1 MAAVRRK
8 RPIDAVH
15 AEASKRR
22 EQKSLKMNSE
32 YVEGSIV
39 RIKLE
44 NILTY
49 DSVEFMTGPY
59 LNVIIGPNGTGK
71 STIVCAI
78 CLGLGGKVGLLGRA
92 QQASEFIKYGK
103 QKGKIELELYNS
115 DGDNYKIVREIHRNN
130 QSQWSVNGRGAP
142 LKAVEELVTSKNIQV
157 GNLCQFL
164 PQEKVADFAKMTQEE
179 LLENTEKAVG
189 PPEMYENHM
198 KLKQARSESRN
209 LQQGFDNLEERL
221 EQKINKNSRLEQD
234 VKNFQERERHLE
246 KVAMLQKKRP
256 WIEYD
261 EKRKAY
267 DTVKRDRD
275 MKAAELKQA
284 KVQFEPLQK
293 RLDEIALK
301 KERADTQ
308 MKEKTNSLRGFATK
322 AQANSKEIE
331 AATDKNNEIL
341 DELNLKK
348 TEENARRKRIQ
359 DLQRQVDAL
368 QSEYQNTDE
377 QEDLQPLL
385 EKTTNEMRVV
395 NRKMTQIHEE
405 GDGIRRGIADLKRQI
420 DGFQQELK
428 KMQSVENKRMEILR
442 NKDRDTYNAVIW
454 YKQNKDQFKGN
465 VHLPMMLSIN
475 PKDASYAKYIEMH
488 ISAKD
493 FQAFVFEDS
502 EDYTNFMNII
512 RDEQKLKVNAVKVP
526 QAPLESF
533 RPKYSIDH
541 YRRYGFQGYLKDYM
555 NCPDGVMRY
564 LCAQYNVHTIP
575 VGNRKTKDC
584 IPDIKRDH
592 PELRTFFTDD
602 YQYTFRVSRYD
613 GTISS
618 RSSKI
623 RIPSW
628 LTASADT
635 TRERELDAQIREQQ
649 DELKKQEETYRNLQK
664 QSKDFEVR
672 MNKLREEKKQLTQKK
687 DQRKKLLSQIE
698 NKKQRIRTEEAEAI
712 NLQAEKERTMR
723 KTRDINI
730 KKCRF
735 LQSMK
740 ENTQKCLELII
751 EKVRLSLQHASIVK
765 DQEMVEE
772 ELRDQSQH
780 LGNLERAVE
789 ESKTLVR
796 QIKDS
801 AKHLLDVAKRATGTA
816 ANAELSNDL
825 RAMFE
830 QYPSTLEEIDAMIHE
845 EQARADSL
853 FQADRSIVK
862 EYEDRKKEIAALE
875 TELETR
881 RRDMAGH
888 QEEVDRAKQQWLE
901 PLKALIDTIN
911 NNFSYFFSCMNC
923 AGEIELSQPDNLE
936 DYEKYGVK
944 IKVKFRD
951 NEVLRELTPHHQSGG
966 ERSVATVLYMMAL
979 QELAKCPF
987 RCVDEI
993 NQGMD
998 PINERKVFELVVQTV
1013 CKKSSSQYF
1022 LLTPKLL
1029 PDLLYADN
1037 MTVLCV
1043 YNGPSMLNHTEW
1055 NLRKFIKKRRK
1066 IED

>member
-8 RPIDAVH
+8 RPIDAIH
-15 AEASKRR
+15 AEASQRR
-22 EQKSLKMNSE
+22 EQKSTKSNME
-32 YVEGSIV
+32 YVEGAIV

-49 DSVEFMTGPY
+49 DSVEFQTGPY

-78 CLGLGGKVGLLGRA
+78 CLGLGGKIGLLGRA
-92 QQASEFIKYGK
+92 QQAAEFIKYGK
-103 QKGKIELELYNS
+103 QKGIIELELFNT
-115 DGDNYKIVREIHRNN
+115 DGDNYVIVREIHRNN
-130 QSQWSVNGRGAP
+130 QSQWNVNGRGAT
-142 LKAVEELVTSKNIQV
+142 LKAVEELVMSKNIQV

-189 PPEMYENHM
+189 PPDMYENHM
-198 KLKQARSESRN
+198 KLKEARNESRS
-209 LQQGFDNLEERL
+209 LKQGFENLEERL
-221 EQKINKNSRLEQD
+221 AQNINKNSRLEQD

-246 KVAMLQKKRP
+246 KVEILQKKRP

-267 DTVKRDRD
+267 DVVKRDRD
-275 MKAAELKQA
+275 SKMDSLKQA
-284 KVQFEPLQK
+284 KVQFEPLQR
-293 RLDEIALK
+293 RLDEIAAK
-301 KERADTQ
+301 KEKADLQ
-308 MKEKTNSLRGFATK
+308 MKQKTNSLRDFATK

-331 AATDKNNEIL
+331 AATDKQNEIL
-341 DELNLKK
+341 DDLNLKK
-348 TEENARRKRIQ
+348 TEENSRRKRIQ

-377 QEDLQPLL
+377 QENLQPLL
-385 EKTTNEMRVV
+385 EKATNEMRAV

-405 GDGIRRGIADLKRQI
+405 GEGIRRGIADLKRQV
-420 DGFQQELK
+420 DGYQQELRRI
-428 KMQSVENKRMEILR
+428 QNVENKRMEILR
-442 NKDRDTYNAVIW
+442 GKDKDTYNAVLW
-454 YKQNKDQFKGN
+454 YKENKHQFRGN

-475 PKDASYAKYIEMH
+475 PKDASFAKYIEMH

-502 EDYTNFMNII
+502 EDYTNFMNMI

-526 QAPLESF
+526 QAPLSSF
-533 RPKYSIDH
+533 KPKYSIDH
-541 YRRYGFQGYLKDYM
+541 YRQYGFQGYLRDYM
-555 NCPDGVMRY
+555 HCPEGVMRY
-564 LCAQYNVHTIP
+564 LCAQYNVHAIP

-584 IPDIKRDH
+584 IEDIKRDH

-602 YQYTFRVSRYD
+602 YQGF
-613 GTISS
+613 
-618 RSSKI
+618 
-623 RIPSW
+623 
-628 LTASADT
+628 
-635 TRERELDAQIREQQ
+635 Q
-649 DELKKQEETYRNLQK
+649 DELKKQEEKYRDLQR
-664 QSKDFEVR
+664 QSKELEVR
-672 MNKLREEKKQLTQKK
+672 MNRLREEKKQLTQKK
-687 DQRKKLLSQIE
+687 DQKKKLLSQIE
-698 NKKQRIRTEEAEAI
+698 NKKQRIKTEEAEAI
-712 NLQAEKERTMR
+712 NLQAEKERTKK

-730 KKCRF
+730 KKCKS
-735 LQSMK
+735 LQLMK
-740 ENTQKCLELII
+740 GNTQKCLELIMG
-751 EKVRLSLQHASIVK
+751 KVRLSLQHASIVK
-765 DQEMVEE
+765 DQEIVEE

-780 LGNLERAVE
+780 LVNLERSAE
-789 ESKTLVR
+789 EAKLLVR
-796 QIKDS
+796 QTKDS
-801 AKHLLDVAKRATGTA
+801 AKHLLDLAKRATRTA
-816 ANAELSNDL
+816 ANAELSNEL
-825 RAMFE
+825 RERFE
-830 QYPSTLEEIDAMIHE
+830 QYPATLDEIDAMIHE

-853 FQADRSIVK
+853 FQADKSIVK
-862 EYEDRKKEIAALE
+862 EYEARKKEIAALE
-875 TELETR
+875 AELEKR
-881 RRDMAGH
+881 RRTMAGH
-888 QEEVDRAKQQWLE
+888 QEEIERAKQQWLE
-901 PLKALIDTIN
+901 PLKGLIDTIN
-911 NNFSYFFSCMNC
+911 DNFSYFFSCMNC
-923 AGEIELSQPDNLE
+923 AGEIELHQPENQE

-951 NEVLRELTPHHQSGG
+951 AESLRELTPHHQSGG

-998 PINERKVFELVVQTV
+998 PVNERKVFELVVQTV

-1055 NLRKFIKKRRK
+1055 NLKKFLRRRRK